1 MADTALGH
9 SHEQWSAVLGLCL
22 SMETSIQGSVGT
34 PRAEDRR
41 RILEG
46 LVRILFQIHFLHSD
60 MKVSSVVL
68 IHDYYSALSQYGLH
82 KRD

>member
-22 SMETSIQGSVGT
+22 SMGTSIQGAVGT

-46 LVRILFQIHFLHSD
+46 LVRIWN
-60 MKVSSVVL
+60 KE
-68 IHDYYSALSQYGLH
+68 
-82 KRD
+82 